1 MRIFLLVA
9 ASLQTILAS
18 DDTKQLR
25 SLLEAALDKHVPAIP
40 HIPQQQQHP
49 HHQGH
54 HRTREGR
61 QIQSAD
67 PGAIMYLNIGG
78 GGNVRLTLILSN
90 LVLHFILIHMFKM

>member
-1 MRIFLLVA
+1 MMRIFLLA
-9 ASLQTILAS
+9 AAALQTIQAS
-18 DDTKQLR
+18 ADTKMLR

-40 HIPQQQQHP
+40 QEQLHPHQQRDP

-78 GGNVRLTLILSN
+78 GGNVRLTWILN
-90 LVLHFILIHMFKM
+90 THI

>member
-25 SLLEAALDKHVPAIP
+25 SILEAALDKHVPAIP
-40 HIPQQQQHP
+40 HTPQQRQHP

-90 LVLHFILIHMFKM
+90 LVLHFILIHIFII